1 MAGKKGSKKMLM
13 LGLGVLVLGGV
24 GYFVYT
30 KRKAAQE
37 LAAADS
43 TGGELD
49 SGVPSTTNNQMKTA
63 QAEDGGCIGGK
74 LAKGGGK
81 GKLIAID
88 GSRSKA
94 TKVFKKG
101 MKVRVDGVW
110 TTITGMWKDKN
121 KKVGALKLA
130 NGVADGKK
138 ICWSA

>member
-1 MAGKKGSKKMLM
+1 MASKKVMII
-13 LGLGVLVLGGV
+13 GLGVLVLGGV
-24 GYFVYT
+24 GYYMYM
-30 KRKAAQE
+30 KKKKEDE
-37 LAAADS
+37 LAS
-43 TGGELD
+43 SGGVLD

-63 QAEDGGCIGGK
+63 QSEDGGCIGGK
-74 LAKGGGK
+74 LAKGKGK

-121 KKVGALKLA
+121 KQVGALK
-130 NGVADGKK
+130 
-138 ICWSA
+138 